1 MAPMALSNIKVLD
14 FTQTIAG
21 PYCTKLLADYGADVI
36 KVERPGTGDSARTL
50 GPFPK
55 DEPHPEKSGTFLHLN
70 TNKRSITLDLKT
82 SHGQEI
88 ARNLATEAD
97 AVVESF
103 RPGTMDGFGL
113 GHDALS
119 ELNPGL
125 TYTSISNFGQTG
137 PYRDW
142 RGSEVI
148 FYGMGGELY
157 STGVAE
163 KEPVKLGGT
172 VGLYQSGVVAAFAT
186 LGAVLG
192 SKVDGDGQH
201 IDISLMEV
209 QTGSIDRRMSM
220 LMAYQYNGEITER
233 VPLGEASGAGGY
245 PAGVYPC
252 EDGFFQITGGG
263 KYFER
268 VRNMMGNPE
277 ELAGDEWLT
286 PAAQAD
292 EEMQG
297 LFEAYF
303 YPWLLDR
310 SKHEAWSQ
318 AQASRVLCGPLNT
331 MADLLKDETF
341 RGRGAFEE
349 VDHPVAGSFTYPGRP
364 FMMNASPWSI
374 RRPAPLLGQH
384 SDEILTE
391 LGMSDSDIESL
402 RSEGVI

>member
-36 KVERPGTGDSARTL
+36 KVERPGVGDGARRL

-82 SHGQEI
+82 GQGQQI
-88 ARNLATEAD
+88 ARNLVCQVD

-103 RPGTMDGFGL
+103 RPGTMEQFGL
-113 GHDALS
+113 GYDALS
-119 ELNPGL
+119 ELNPAL

-142 RGSEVI
+142 RGSEII

-186 LGAVLG
+186 LGAVIG
-192 SKVDGDGQH
+192 SRVDGAGQH

-233 VPLGEASGAGGY
+233 TPLGEATGSGGY

-277 ELAGDEWLT
+277 ELAGDEWLS

-310 SKHEAWSQ
+310 TKYEAWSE

-331 MADLLKDETF
+331 MADLLEDEVF
-341 RGRGAFEE
+341 QGRGAFEE
-349 VDHPVAGSFTYPGRP
+349 VGHPVAGRFTYPGRP
-364 FMMNASPWSI
+364 FMMSASPWSI

-384 SDEILTE
+384 TEEVLTE
-391 LGMSDSDIESL
+391 LGMNENEIESL